1 MSMPEKVDVWID
13 FRVLLVAL
21 RNQYLETMVMESA
34 AVKLTYISLMVRRH
48 PKASY
53 YSQLSL

>member
-1 MSMPEKVDVWID
+1 MSELI
-13 FRVLLVAL
+13 FAFLLVAL
-21 RNQYLETMVMESA
+21 RNQYLETIVIESA

-48 PKASY
+48 PKVSY

>member
-1 MSMPEKVDVWID
+1 MSELI
-13 FRVLLVAL
+13 FAFLLVAL
-21 RNQYLETMVMESA
+21 RNQYLETMVIESA

-48 PKASY
+48 PKVSY